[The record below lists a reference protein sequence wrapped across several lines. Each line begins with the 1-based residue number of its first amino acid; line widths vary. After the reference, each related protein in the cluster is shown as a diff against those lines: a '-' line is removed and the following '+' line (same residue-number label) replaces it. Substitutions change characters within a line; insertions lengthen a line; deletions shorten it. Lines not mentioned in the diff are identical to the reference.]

1 MNLERYFALTKN
13 RFRRFATH
21 TLRRARNE
29 QRIIASLT
37 SYPPRIHTAHLAIRS
52 LLAQKTLPDLI
63 VLWLYTG
70 DFPNREADLPQE
82 LLDVLA
88 RDVQIRWVEQD
99 LKPHKKYYWA
109 FQEFPDELV
118 ITFDDDLI
126 YKNTLIS
133 DLIAAHKR
141 HPNCVC
147 AMRTHLIT
155 FDEQGGVMPYSE
167 WEHESP
173 GTHPELVDVPR
184 MDLFATTGAGTLFCP
199 ALLPKCTYDADAI
212 SKRCI
217 SADDIWLKTM
227 ELISGIPVVAATSD
241 QALSYIPNTQHVAL
255 WHDNID
261 GGQNDRY
268 FTQLLDIYNVPG
280 TRLRDEP
287 QDSSS
292 QTEVP

>member
-1 MNLERYFALTKN
+1 MNLERHFALTKN

-118 ITFDDDLI
+118 ITFD
-126 YKNTLIS
+126 
-133 DLIAAHKR
+133 
-141 HPNCVC
+141 
-147 AMRTHLIT
+147 
-155 FDEQGGVMPYSE
+155 EQGGSCPIQSGSMSPPGPILNLSMSPEWTSSPPPVQARCSAQPCCPNAHMTQMP
-167 WEHESP
+167 
-173 GTHPELVDVPR
+173 
-184 MDLFATTGAGTLFCP
+184 
-199 ALLPKCTYDADAI
+199 
-212 SKRCI
+212 
-217 SADDIWLKTM
+217 SAN
-227 ELISGIPVVAATSD
+227 AAS
-241 QALSYIPNTQHVAL
+241 APM
-255 WHDNID
+255 
-261 GGQNDRY
+261 
-268 FTQLLDIYNVPG
+268 IYG
-280 TRLRDEP
+280 
-287 QDSSS
+287 
-292 QTEVP
+292 